1 MTTVVHLTG
10 PIGAGKT
17 TLGRAL
23 AARLERAV
31 FLDGDDHD
39 APDGAPLPVRIA
51 AALDRIEAHMATSRA
66 AHLVVAH
73 PLSAEEDARL
83 SDIARRRGDRRV
95 VVGLA
100 PPLSALL
107 GPARGERVLSE
118 RERRRIPEM
127 YAEGLAAP
135 PFADLILDTA
145 AETPEVSAGRIVA
158 ALGLAESEVRRA
170 VLRPRPM
177 RSDEIEAMRAIDVA
191 ARSRYAAL
199 PGFELPAT
207 APGIAAERLATGR
220 VVVADLDGAAV
231 GFALVHPAD
240 GLLYLATLAVVP
252 AAGGQG
258 VGAALVDAVRAIARQ
273 ARLPAVVLTTFREP
287 PWNGPWFRR
296 NGFSPLPAER
306 IGPDLAA
313 ILARQARAVDPA
325 TRETL
330 IAAV

>member
-1 MTTVVHLTG
+1 VTTVVHLTG

-23 AARLERAV
+23 AARLDGAV

-51 AALDRIEAHMATSRA
+51 AALDRIEALMASSRA
-66 AHLVVAH
+66 AHLVVAY
-73 PLSAEEDARL
+73 PLSAQDDARL
-83 SDIARRRGDRRV
+83 ADIAGRRGDRCLV
-95 VVGLA
+95 VALA

-107 GPARGERVLSE
+107 GPARGERVLTD
-118 RERRRIPEM
+118 RERRRVAEM
-127 YAEGLAAP
+127 YAEGVAAP
-135 PFADLILDTA
+135 GFAELRLDTA
-145 AETPEVSAGRIVA
+145 AETPEVSAGRILA
-158 ALGLAESEVRRA
+158 ALGIAEPAVPRP
-170 VLRPRPM
+170 VLRLRPM
-177 RSDEIEAMRAIDVA
+177 RAGEIETLRGIDVA

-220 VVVADLDGAAV
+220 VVVAELDGATA
-231 GFALVHPAD
+231 GFALTHPAD
-240 GLLYLATLAVVP
+240 GLLYLADIAVAP
-252 AAGGQG
+252 EAGGHG
-258 VGAALVDAVRAIARQ
+258 LGAALLDATVAAARQ
-273 ARLPAVVLTTFREP
+273 AHLPAVVLTTFRDP

-296 NGFSPLPAER
+296 NGFSTLPAER

-330 IAAV
+330 VAVL